1 MSNGSSPVTCACKS
15 RWPSYRGIEADV
27 PSLRLAFK
35 CRASASTAQAAAH
48 AGGPACAPHRGAAP
62 PARAPPASTARSP
75 PRPYNLPVP
84 LVLLPKPRGR
94 RNRARGGRV
103 PWAPPAGQVPAPL
116 RRSAATNR
124 LWVSPSSFPT
134 PSPAKPATGAVQF
147 RPEPPPPWPRD
158 YIASLSFFPGC
169 FS

>member
-1 MSNGSSPVTCACKS
+1 MSRIGQHRAGRST
-15 RWPSYRGIEADV
+15 RWWPC
-27 PSLRLAFK
+27 L
-35 CRASASTAQAAAH
+35 
-48 AGGPACAPHRGAAP
+48 CAPPRCRSSGPCAAGQHR
-62 PARAPPASTARSP
+62 SQP

-169 FS
+169 FSWTRDLSVIETRVPGTCQ